1 MQDEYLTLTEAAERT
16 GISRVTLWRMVK
28 GGKLPVYASPR
39 DRRAKLIKWAEME
52 ELLRPVPLGEGAT
65 TAGGNGRVG

>member
-52 ELLRPVPLGEGAT
+52 ELLRPVPLGEEAT
-65 TAGGNGRVG
+65 AEGKAAA